1 MYSNVVLVLCKCTL
15 LLLCVLQLCLCVREG
30 FQHQDKLTVERCC
43 RSRLYVSGG
52 GVVQVRVVVAVCV
65 VVVSVCTCWLSASG
79 HTQS

>member
-1 MYSNVVLVLCKCTL
+1 MQVCVVVAAVCVAVVSVCT
-15 LLLCVLQLCLCVREG
+15 EG

-65 VVVSVCTCWLSASG
+65 VVVSVCT
-79 HTQS
+79 